1 MVYTQPKIDVA
12 FAAGRAALKR
22 KSKSSA
28 ESGSTANPANGAVQR
43 SLTLADAMADYD
55 TDDDEIDFEG
65 DSEVG
70 LDEDGF
76 DEESVYSD
84 FTDCSELFW
93 EEPGI
98 LHDHRENS
106 YPNPARFRWSRS
118 TQHGTINYDWCK
130 PEELKRFVINRLL
143 PDPYPQGVT
152 LKYFYLRLLEK
163 DDSARRFRF
172 MDLPPEMRLMVCRNL
187 LLLEARPNINRY
199 EYNRDT
205 LYPAILQTC
214 RQVNHEASGIL
225 YDESTFRVVFV
236 AGGGE
241 MGIARAMTASVHK
254 EFKSSLCL
262 HAPWLRTP
270 RGIDDYPEFFRRV
283 SRLQVHLQ
291 FVNASSVELSENATW
306 PLNHILYTLASFLM
320 DGHRLK
326 LLTLKLDISSTVED
340 SKYGMIFHPLRRLRN
355 IGHVDIEGHIPDN
368 IKARLIADVESSEP
382 AFNTMRHWKLI
393 ADELQAQL
401 DIHEAMHAE
410 IECACGECPMPDCI
424 EEISFRLSHLDD
436 MGFKSGFSSR
446 LEENFMAHLAG
457 VRKFLNRAKIDKLKE
472 LVETLILK
480 RQAMIK
486 YERVSD
492 DGRLDEAAKIWAGE
506 MHDYSLKYEPEDDW
520 SDDVDGTTG
529 GKAAE
534 EDSSKT
540 SEPVAP
546 ALVLEASDLTA
557 LNESSSSSE
566 GSDEE
571 ARRSPEL

>member
-1 MVYTQPKIDVA
+1 MLYTQPKIDVA
-12 FAAGRAALKR
+12 FAAGRAALQR
-22 KSKSSA
+22 KSKSTDGNNDTVNSV
-28 ESGSTANPANGAVQR
+28 NGVVQP
-43 SLTLADAMADYD
+43 SLTLAAATAAYDSDEDEIASEFDSEMEHDSGSMYSVD
-55 TDDDEIDFEG
+55 TDISHDDGVMWEQEG
-65 DSEVG
+65 V
-70 LDEDGF
+70 L
-76 DEESVYSD
+76 
-84 FTDCSELFW
+84 
-93 EEPGI
+93 
-98 LHDHRENS
+98 LHHRENS
-106 YPNPARFRWSRS
+106 YVNPARMWYGRIRD
-118 TQHGTINYDWCK
+118 GKINYDYCK
-130 PEELKRFVINRLL
+130 PEELKRFVVNRLL
-143 PDPYPQGVT
+143 SDPYPQGVT
-152 LKYFYLRLLEK
+152 LKYFYLRFLNR
-163 DDSARRFRF
+163 DDRDRHFRF

-187 LLLEARPNINRY
+187 LLKEPAYICQY
-199 EYNRDT
+199 DYNRDK

-214 RQVNHEASGIL
+214 RQLNQEASGIL

-241 MGIARAMTASVHK
+241 TGHGRAVSAQIHQ

-262 HAPWLRTP
+262 HAPWLRVP
-270 RGIDDYPEFFRRV
+270 RGIDDYPEFFRRISRVQLHLRFV
-283 SRLQVHLQ
+283 SHGQVT
-291 FVNASSVELSENATW
+291 LSENATW
-306 PLNHILYTLASFLM
+306 PLNHFLYSLASFLM

-326 LLTLKLDISSTVED
+326 LFTLKLDISSTVED
-340 SKYGMIFHPLRRLRN
+340 SKYGMIFYPLRRLRN
-355 IGHVDIEGHIPDN
+355 IGDVDIEGHIPDN
-368 IKARLIADVESSEP
+368 IKAKLIADLESSEP

-393 ADELQAQL
+393 TDELQAQL
-401 DIHEAMHAE
+401 DIHEAMHDE
-410 IECACGECPMPDCI
+410 IECACGECSMPDCI
-424 EEISFRLSHLDD
+424 EEIGFRLSHLDD

-457 VRKFLNRAKIDKLKE
+457 VRKFLNRAKIDELKE